1 MTNAIAQQL
10 EKSDFR
16 GEVVIPTDA
25 RYDELRQVWNA
36 MVDAYPLAIVRCTSA
51 ADVAAAI
58 GCARDTRLPLSVRGG
73 GHSVAGHA
81 VCDGGVMI
89 DLRPMNA
96 IEVDPETRTCR
107 AQPGLIWGEFD
118 AATQEHG
125 LAVTGGRMSTTGIA
139 GLTLGGGSGWVERKL
154 GYAADSLLS
163 VEIVTADGAVL
174 TASESEN
181 PDLFWGVRGGGG
193 NFGVVTSFE
202 FRLHPLGPMVLG
214 GLLLYPA
221 EMAADV
227 LRNYREVMAD
237 APDGVGGAV
246 DLASAPPE
254 EFVPEALRGRP
265 VAGVAVVYAGP
276 VEEGEEA
283 LRPLR
288 EFGPPALE
296 LVEPMPYTAFQRLVI
311 DPGSPPGQRNYFT
324 SDYLSGLPDEAI
336 EVVCHHHLTR
346 TSPLS
351 EIAIL
356 PGGGAAARCAD
367 DALGA
372 VQRRAPFNYIV
383 HTKWADDEED
393 ALHIGWSRGVRA
405 ALEPFATGGVYLNF
419 IGEEGEDRVR
429 SAYGPE
435 AYARLQ
441 ALKDRHDPENLF
453 RRNQNIRPSR
463 ALVSS

>member
-10 EKSDFR
+10 EKSGFH
-16 GEVVIPTDA
+16 GEVVVPTDS
-25 RYDELRQVWNA
+25 RYDVLREVWNA
-36 MVDAYPLAIVRCTSA
+36 MVDAYPLAIARCTSA

-58 GCARDTRLPLSVRGG
+58 ACARDRRLPLSVRGG

-96 IEVDPETRTCR
+96 IEVDAETRTCR
-107 AQPGLIWGEFD
+107 AEPGLTWGDFD

-125 LAVTGGRMSTTGIA
+125 LAATGGRMSTTGIA
-139 GLTLGGGSGWVERKL
+139 GLTLGGGSGWIERKF
-154 GYAADSLLS
+154 GYAADNLLS
-163 VEIVTADGAVL
+163 VEIVTADGSVVA
-174 TASESEN
+174 ASRREN
-181 PDLFWGVRGGGG
+181 PDLFWAVRGGGG

-202 FRLHPLGPMVLG
+202 FVLHPLGPMVLG

-221 EMAADV
+221 EAAADV
-227 LRNYREVMAD
+227 LRNYRDVMAD

-254 EFVPEALRGRP
+254 EFIPEPLRGAP
-265 VAGVAVVYAGP
+265 MAGVAVVYAGP

-296 LVEPMPYTAFQRLVI
+296 LVEPMPYTSFQRLVV
-311 DPGSPPGQRNYFT
+311 DPASPPGQRNYFT

-336 EVVCHHHLTR
+336 EVMCHHHLTR
-346 TSPLS
+346 TSPLT
-351 EIAIL
+351 EIIVL
-356 PGGGAAARCAD
+356 PGGGAAARCPD
-367 DALGA
+367 DALAA

-383 HTKWADDEED
+383 HTKWADPAED
-393 ALHIGWSRGVRA
+393 ARHIEWSRGVRS

-429 SAYGPE
+429 SAYGAD

-441 ALKDRHDPENLF
+441 ALKDRYDPDNLF
-453 RRNQNIRPSR
+453 RRNQNIKPSGAFVR
-463 ALVSS
+463 S

>member
-1 MTNAIAQQL
+1 MANAIAQQL
-10 EKSDFR
+10 DRFGFR
-16 GEVVIPTDA
+16 GEVVGPTDA

-36 MVDAYPLAIVRCTSA
+36 MVDACPLAIARCTSA

-58 GCARDTRLPLSVRGG
+58 GCARDSGLPLSVRGG
-73 GHSVAGHA
+73 GHNVAGYS
-81 VCDGGVMI
+81 VCDGGLMI

-96 IEVDPETRTCR
+96 IDVDPEARTCR
-107 AQPGLIWGEFD
+107 AQPGLTWGEFD

-139 GLTLGGGSGWVERKL
+139 GLTLGGGSGWVERQL
-154 GYAADSLLS
+154 GYTADSLVS
-163 VEIVTADGAVL
+163 VEIVTADGSVR
-174 TASESEN
+174 TASATEN

-227 LRNYREVMAD
+227 LRNYRDVMAD

-254 EFVPEALRGRP
+254 EFVPEPLRGQP
-265 VAGVAVVYAGP
+265 AAGVAVVYAGP
-276 VEEGEEA
+276 IDEGEEA

-296 LVEPMPYTAFQRLVI
+296 LVEPMPYTAFQQLVV
-311 DPGSPPGQRNYFT
+311 DPGSPPGRRNYFT
-324 SDYLSGLPDEAI
+324 SDYLSGLPDEAVDVI
-336 EVVCHHHLTR
+336 CRLHLAR
-346 TSPLS
+346 SSPLT
-351 EIAIL
+351 EIAIV

-367 DALGA
+367 DVLGA
-372 VQRRAPFNYIV
+372 VQRRAPFNYII
-383 HTKWADDEED
+383 HTKWTDPAED
-393 ALHIGWSRGVRA
+393 ALHIEWSRAARA
-405 ALEPFATGGVYLNF
+405 ALQPFATGGVYLNF
-419 IGEEGEDRVR
+419 IGDEGEDRVR

-435 AYARLQ
+435 VYARLQ
-441 ALKDRHDPENLF
+441 ALKDRYDPENLF
-453 RRNQNIRPSR
+453 RRNQNIKPSR
-463 ALVSS
+463 ALVRS